1 MNTVIAFVI
10 IFGALVFFHELGHLV
25 FAKRAGI
32 LCREF
37 AIGFGPKVFSFK
49 RNETVYTIRL
59 LPIGGFV
66 RMAGE
71 DPETIDVKAGY
82 HVGLVMN
89 PSNEVIKIILNNKD
103 KFPNARVIEVEEA
116 DLDKQLF
123 ISGYEQDE
131 EKLERFQVNEKAV
144 FIIDGQETQ
153 LAPYNRQFGS
163 KTLGQR
169 TLAII
174 AGPAMNFVL
183 AFVTFLLLGLL
194 QGSPVDEARLGVVV
208 ENSPAANAGLQQ
220 GDQIQSIDGVDVTTW
235 KDVVGIIR
243 QHPEDEL
250 KFTIQRNGTSSDV
263 MITPEKA
270 KLPENS
276 ASTEEP
282 FGVIGVYGPIEKN
295 IVSSLSYGF
304 TETYF
309 WTKEIVTGLG
319 KLITG
324 QFSIDMLSGPVGI
337 YDATNEVAQTGI
349 YNLMRW
355 GAILS
360 INLGIVNML
369 PLPALDGGRLMFFL
383 VEAVRGKPIDRQK
396 EGLVHFIGFAFL
408 MLLMLVVTW
417 NDIQRI
423 FFTM

>member
-25 FAKRAGI
+25 LAKRAGI

-49 RNETVYTIRL
+49 KNETVYTIRL

-82 HVGLVMN
+82 HVGLILN
-89 PSNEVIKIILNNKD
+89 SANEVTKIILNNKD

-116 DLDKQLF
+116 DLEKQLY
-123 ISGYEQDE
+123 IAGYEEDE
-131 EKLERFQVNEKAV
+131 EQLERFTVHEKAV
-144 FIIDGQETQ
+144 FVIDGQETQ
-153 LAPYNRQFGS
+153 IAPYHRQFAS
-163 KTLGQR
+163 KTLPQR
-169 TLAII
+169 TLAIA

-183 AFVTFLLLGLL
+183 AFVIFLLLGIL
-194 QGSPVDEARLGVVV
+194 QGSPVNEARLGEIVD
-208 ENSPAANAGLQQ
+208 NSPADQAGLQQ
-220 GDQIQSIDGVDVTTW
+220 GDIIQTIDGVDVTTW
-235 KDVVGIIR
+235 DDVVNIIR
-243 QHPEDEL
+243 EHPEEEL
-250 KFTIQRNGTSSDV
+250 SFTILRDNTQEDL
-263 MITPEKA
+263 MITPGKA
-270 KLPENS
+270 T
-276 ASTEEP
+276 AGEETY
-282 FGVIGVYGPIEKN
+282 GVIGVYSPVEKGV
-295 IVSSLSYGF
+295 ISSIKYGF
-304 TETYF
+304 TETVH
-309 WTKEIVTGLG
+309 WTKEILVGLS
-319 KLITG
+319 KLVTG

-337 YDATNEVAQTGI
+337 YDATDAVAQTGI

-360 INLGIVNML
+360 INLGIVNLL

-383 VEAVRGKPIDRQK
+383 VEAVRGKPVDRQK
-396 EGLVHFIGFAFL
+396 EGLVHFVGFALL

-423 FFTM
+423 FNM

>member
-49 RNETVYTIRL
+49 KDETVYTIRL

-71 DPETIDVKAGY
+71 DPETIDVKPGY
-82 HVGLVMN
+82 HVGLIIN
-89 PSNEVIKIILNNKD
+89 SANEVTKIILNNKD
-103 KFPNARVIEVEEA
+103 KFPHARVIEVEEA
-116 DLDKQLF
+116 DLEKQLY
-123 ISGYEQDE
+123 IAGYEQDE
-131 EKLERFQVNEKAV
+131 EKLERFSVHEKAV
-144 FIIDGQETQ
+144 FVIDGQETQ
-153 LAPYNRQFGS
+153 IAPYHRQFSS

-169 TLAII
+169 TMAII
-174 AGPAMNFVL
+174 AGPAMNFLL
-183 AFVTFLLLGLL
+183 ALVIFLLLGFL
-194 QGSPVDEARLGVVV
+194 QGSPVNEARLGEIV
-208 ENSPAANAGLQQ
+208 EKSPADQAGLQQ
-220 GDQIQSIDGVDVTTW
+220 GDIIQTIDGVDVSTW
-235 KDVVGIIR
+235 EDVVNIIR
-243 QHPEDEL
+243 EHPEEEL
-250 KFTIQRNGTSSDV
+250 SFTIDRAGTPIDLL
-263 MITPEKA
+263 ITPGKA
-270 KLPENS
+270 TSGDE
-276 ASTEEP
+276 TY
-282 FGVIGVYGPIEKN
+282 GVIGVYSPVEKGV
-295 IVSSLSYGF
+295 ISSVKYGF
-304 TETYF
+304 TQTYY
-309 WTKEIVTGLG
+309 WTKEILVGLS

-337 YDATNEVAQTGI
+337 YSATDEVAQTGI

-360 INLGIVNML
+360 INLGIINLL

-396 EGLVHFIGFAFL
+396 EGLVHFVGFAFL

-423 FFTM
+423 FDI